1 MEDNK
6 QDVYGRIFF
15 NDSNGEYWFGNE
27 GDAPSNYR
35 PIGWVKKNED
45 RLYINNRDIEIIQH
59 PGKPPEIIQTDSL
72 DENATK
78 SDLMPVIMDFFEDR
92 EKKATMLELD
102 HYIEQRG
109 FDPSGSCF
117 WVGNEDSAVNFWKG
131 DEEYIGA
138 IIQLIDDNKL
148 MFIWEFDDAG
158 NKYAVHSKELGRTN
172 PIMRYQIAKRYG
184 EYAYKREKWRPIFV
198 NKKG

>member
-27 GDAPSNYR
+27 GDVPSNYR

-78 SDLMPVIMDFFEDR
+78 SDLMPVIMDFLEDR
-92 EKKATMLELD
+92 DDSATMLELD

-117 WVGNEDSAVNFWKG
+117 WVGNEDSAVKFWKG
-131 DEEYIGA
+131 DEEYIKA
-138 IIQLIDDNKL
+138 ILQLISDREIIFFWQFNRQS
-148 MFIWEFDDAG
+148 
-158 NKYAVHSKELGRTN
+158 KYSKHAQELGRTN
-172 PIMRYQIAKRYG
+172 PVMRYQIAKRYG
-184 EYAYKREKWRPIFV
+184 EYSYKRRKWRPITV
-198 NKKG
+198 KKKE